1 MALTKVGS
9 GGIENITNAANATF
23 LTIDASEQITVAS
36 EGGAVT
42 TSVQQG
48 LAKAW
53 GTVDN
58 SGATMTLK
66 ESLNQ
71 SSVTDNA
78 TARATYSWTNSL
90 SNDDYA
96 LSGMSGASGTNG
108 KMVSMNT
115 VATGSAQ
122 VEDRFHDNGQS
133 PDSFN
138 WSVVIH
144 GDLA

>member
-1 MALTKVGS
+1 MSTLKVTNIAGLTGS
-9 GGIENITNAANATF
+9 
-23 LTIDASEQITVAS
+23 S
-36 EGGAVT
+36 
-42 TSVQQG
+42 TSVIDG

-66 ESLNQ
+66 DSFNQ

-78 TARATYSWTNSL
+78 TARATYSWSSSMN
-90 SNDDYA
+90 NDDYA
-96 LSGMSGASGTNG
+96 LAGMGGASSADG

-138 WSVVIH
+138 WSVIIH

>member
-1 MALTKVGS
+1 MAGTIVADDIQHSTAGSVGTEYVVNGS
-9 GGIENITNAANATF
+9 
-23 LTIDASEQITVAS
+23 
-36 EGGAVT
+36 
-42 TSVQQG
+42 
-48 LAKAW
+48 AKAW

-66 ESLNQ
+66 ESFNQ
-71 SSVTDNA
+71 SSVTDDA
-78 TARATYSWTNSL
+78 TARATYTWTNSL
-90 SNDDYA
+90 ANDDYA
-96 LSGMSGASGTNG
+96 LSGMSGTAGTNG

-115 VATGSAQ
+115 VATGYVQ

-138 WSVVIH
+138 WSVIIH

>member
-1 MALTKVGS
+1 M
-9 GGIENITNAANATF
+9 
-23 LTIDASEQITVAS
+23 ASELRVNTLKDAAGSNEVAMTYVANGS
-36 EGGAVT
+36 
-42 TSVQQG
+42 
-48 LAKAW
+48 AKAW

-66 ESLNQ
+66 DSFNQ
-71 SSVTDNA
+71 SSVSDDA
-78 TARATYSWTNSL
+78 AVRATYSWTNSMN
-90 SNDDYA
+90 NDDYA
-96 LSGMSGASGTNG
+96 LSGMSGSGGTNG

-133 PDSFN
+133 ADSFN
-138 WSVVIH
+138 WSVIIH